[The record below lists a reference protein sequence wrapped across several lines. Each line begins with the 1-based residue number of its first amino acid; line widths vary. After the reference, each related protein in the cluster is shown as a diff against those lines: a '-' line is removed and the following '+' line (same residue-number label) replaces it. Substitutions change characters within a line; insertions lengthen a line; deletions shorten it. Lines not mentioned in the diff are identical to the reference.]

1 MSTADTTEWRRTSP
15 LAAIFF
21 LGRIYQ
27 TIAQNAVQSL
37 APLVAVLFA
46 YEGALLWKIIFGT
59 VAFVAVTIA
68 LAIVRYWFFRYKIS
82 DDSILIRDGVIKK
95 TQLDIKFDRIQA
107 LNTTQNVLDR
117 AFDLVTVKIDTAGS
131 AKQEGHL
138 PAIKS
143 AQASA
148 LKERIRYE
156 RPIAEIAEDSADVD
170 EQLDAGRTILSLS
183 KRDMVKIGLSSNR
196 ALLFLVFLG
205 PVIQQFDQ
213 KIEESIDEGTVDAV
227 VDVAQQGVQNGIEI
241 GLLIVVGFLLFL
253 VAASI
258 VGALL
263 LYHNFELVADRE
275 SFRSTGG
282 LLTRHEHAVKFAKIQ
297 SLLATQN
304 PVLRLF
310 GRFRLS
316 AKKASSG
323 KSGGGKH
330 FVVPL
335 CEPQQLPIIAREVFG
350 SAFKD
355 LDLRPAA
362 GEFKLISRH
371 YVRSRIILLGVL
383 PALLVTGLMSL
394 AIGFYAAMF
403 LFWIAI
409 IAPGIWVKYKKY
421 GYVATRDGIVL
432 RRGFGGFNV
441 SAFLH
446 RKVQRINVTQTL
458 SQKRKGLAT
467 IKFYLAS
474 GSLRLPY
481 VDYEMANK
489 LRDYVLY
496 QVESS
501 QLTWH

>member
-15 LAAIFF
+15 LAAVFF

-46 YEGALLWKIIFGT
+46 YEGELLWKIIFGT
-59 VAFVAVTIA
+59 VAFVAVTVA
-68 LAIVRYWFFRYKIS
+68 LSIVRYWFFRYKIS
-82 DDSILIRDGVIKK
+82 DDSILIRDGVIEK

-117 AFDLVTVKIDTAGS
+117 ALDLVTVKIDTAGS
-131 AKQEGHL
+131 AKQEGYL

-156 RPIAEIAEDSADVD
+156 RPIAEIAEDSADV
-170 EQLDAGRTILSLS
+170 EHLEAGRPILNLS

-205 PVIQQFDQ
+205 PVIEQFDQ
-213 KIEESIDEGTVDAV
+213 KIEESIDEGTVGAV
-227 VDVAQQGVQNGIEI
+227 VDVAQQGVQNGIEF

-258 VGALL
+258 VGAFLR
-263 LYHNFELVADRE
+263 YHNFELVADRE

-335 CEPQQLPIIAREVFG
+335 CEPRQLPIVAKEVFG
-350 SAFKD
+350 NEFKD

-362 GEFKLISRH
+362 DNFNLISRH
-371 YVRSRIILLGVL
+371 YVRSRIILLGIF

-394 AIGFYAAMF
+394 AMGFYATMF

-409 IAPGIWVKYKKY
+409 VAPCIWIKYRKY